1 MVLLSESRESIS
13 LWERARKKVAS
24 LSPATLILLGFAV
37 IIFSGTLAL
46 LLPFMVTSGN
56 KLRFIDAL
64 FTATSATCVTGLVV
78 VDIATFFSFWGQLVI
93 LVLIQVGGLGYMTLN
108 TILALALRRRIEYR
122 TRLAIRDSFS
132 LDFPGGVVRF
142 VLSVLKYTFL
152 IEGIGFLILFLNFL
166 RYFTPREALFPAIFH
181 SISAFC
187 NAGFSLFSNNLEGF
201 VLDPVV
207 NFTIMGLIILGGLG
221 FVVIREIVEK
231 RSLSSLHSR
240 VVVGTTLFL
249 IILGTVLILLLE
261 WDNPATLA
269 KLPWGGKIM
278 ASLFQAVTP
287 RTAGFNTIPIG
298 SLREAPAFLII
309 LLMFIGASPGGTG
322 GGVKTTTFALLWG
335 MVASV
340 IRGGDRV
347 ELFHRRV
354 APIVISRA
362 VSVVVLASFLVFG
375 VTMVLL
381 VVQSAHFLD
390 VCFEVIS
397 AFGTV
402 GLSRGITPNLLD
414 LSKILIVITM
424 YVGRVGIM
432 TLVMVRPTREKELI
446 TYPEDRVLI

>member
-46 LLPFMVTSGN
+46 LLPFMVTPGN
-56 KLRFIDAL
+56 KLRFIDDL

-381 VVQSAHFLD
+381 VTQSAHFLD

>member
-1 MVLLSESRESIS
+1 MVLSEGREPLS
-13 LWERARKKVAS
+13 LWEKVQRRAERFSA
-24 LSPATLILLGFAV
+24 ATSILLGF
-37 IIFSGTLAL
+37 IIIILSGTFAL
-46 LLPFMVTSGN
+46 LLPFMVNPGN

-78 VDIATFFSFWGQLVI
+78 VDTAAFFSFWGQLVI

-152 IEGIGFLILFLNFL
+152 IEGIGFVILFLNFL
-166 RYFTPREALFPAIFH
+166 RYFTPQKALFPALFH

-187 NAGFSLFSNNLEGF
+187 NAGFSVFSNNLENF

-221 FVVIREIVEK
+221 FVVLQEIVEK

-240 VVVGTTLFL
+240 VVVSITLFL
-249 IILGTVLILLLE
+249 ISLGAVLILLLE
-261 WDNPATLA
+261 WNNPATLA
-269 KLPWGGKIM
+269 ELPWGGKIM
-278 ASLFQAVTP
+278 ASFFQAVTP
-287 RTAGFNTIPIG
+287 RTAGFNTLATAG
-298 SLREAPAFLII
+298 LREASAFLIM

-322 GGVKTTTFALLWG
+322 GGVKTTTFALLLG
-335 MVASV
+335 VVMNIV
-340 IRGGDRV
+340 RGGDKV
-347 ELFHRRV
+347 EFFHRRV
-354 APIVISRA
+354 APATVFRA
-362 VSVVVLASFLVFG
+362 ISVVVLAFLLVFG
-375 VTMVLL
+375 VIMVLL
-381 VVQSAHFLD
+381 IVQPAPFLD
-390 VCFEVIS
+390 ICFEVFS

-402 GLSRGITPNLLD
+402 GLSRGITTGLLD
-414 LSKILIVITM
+414 LSKVLLIITM

-432 TLVMVRPTREKELI
+432 TLVMVHSPREKDLI
-446 TYPEDRVLI
+446 TYPEDRILI

>member
-46 LLPFMVTSGN
+46 LLPFMVTPGN

-287 RTAGFNTIPIG
+287 LTAGFNTIPMSI
-298 SLREAPAFLII
+298 LREASAFLIF
-309 LLMFIGASPGGTG
+309 LLMLSVASPG
-322 GGVKTTTFALLWG
+322 
-335 MVASV
+335 
-340 IRGGDRV
+340 
-347 ELFHRRV
+347 
-354 APIVISRA
+354 
-362 VSVVVLASFLVFG
+362 
-375 VTMVLL
+375 
-381 VVQSAHFLD
+381 
-390 VCFEVIS
+390 
-397 AFGTV
+397 
-402 GLSRGITPNLLD
+402 
-414 LSKILIVITM
+414 
-424 YVGRVGIM
+424 
-432 TLVMVRPTREKELI
+432 
-446 TYPEDRVLI
+446 

>member
-1 MVLLSESRESIS
+1 
-13 LWERARKKVAS
+13 
-24 LSPATLILLGFAV
+24 
-37 IIFSGTLAL
+37 
-46 LLPFMVTSGN
+46 
-56 KLRFIDAL
+56 
-64 FTATSATCVTGLVV
+64 
-78 VDIATFFSFWGQLVI
+78 
-93 LVLIQVGGLGYMTLN
+93 
-108 TILALALRRRIEYR
+108 
-122 TRLAIRDSFS
+122 
-132 LDFPGGVVRF
+132 
-142 VLSVLKYTFL
+142 
-152 IEGIGFLILFLNFL
+152 
-166 RYFTPREALFPAIFH
+166 
-181 SISAFC
+181 
-187 NAGFSLFSNNLEGF
+187 
-201 VLDPVV
+201 
-207 NFTIMGLIILGGLG
+207 
-221 FVVIREIVEK
+221 
-231 RSLSSLHSR
+231 
-240 VVVGTTLFL
+240 
-249 IILGTVLILLLE
+249 
-261 WDNPATLA
+261 
-269 KLPWGGKIM
+269 M